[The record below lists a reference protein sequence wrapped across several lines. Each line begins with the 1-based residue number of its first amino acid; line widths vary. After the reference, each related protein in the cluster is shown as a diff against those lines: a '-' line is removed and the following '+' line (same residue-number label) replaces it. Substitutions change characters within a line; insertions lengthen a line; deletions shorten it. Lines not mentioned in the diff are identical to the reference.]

1 VEVLAFMRTAQS
13 LHRPAHSPGGICKKT
28 KKRYYL
34 ASSVSVQAP
43 LQGVQTVMQIRN
55 IMVSPATFLS
65 PMAGLTD
72 SVFRRLIKRLGGCG
86 LVMTEFTSAEGLT
99 RNSVKSK
106 RMLFYHEEERPV
118 TAQLF
123 GADPLRLAEATRLV
137 VDLGFDAIDLNLGCP
152 AKKVVK
158 ACGGSAL
165 LRETKL
171 LEEILKAIRAAA
183 SIPFT
188 IKIRAGWSE
197 TEIVALEVGKMAED
211 LGVEAITLHPRTRV
225 QGFSGK
231 ADWTIIGQLK
241 SHLKIPVIGNGDIVA
256 PEDALRMRAETGCDG
271 VMIGRGALSN
281 PWIFRQ
287 IHEIENR
294 LPVTQPSI
302 ADKYHLIKSYFQLL
316 FEEDT
321 PGAIGKMKQF
331 ASWFTHA
338 IPFGASLRKSICEST
353 SESEVMG
360 RIEEFFHGPSTPLGR
375 YHEEMNV

>member
-1 VEVLAFMRTAQS
+1 MV
-13 LHRPAHSPGGICKKT
+13 C
-28 KKRYYL
+28 
-34 ASSVSVQAP
+34 
-43 LQGVQTVMQIRN
+43 IRDL
-55 IMVSPATFLS
+55 IVDPSTFLS

-99 RNSVKSK
+99 RNSLKSK

-123 GADPLRLAEATRLV
+123 GAEPSRLAEATRMV
-137 VDLGFDAIDLNLGCP
+137 EDLGFDAIDLNLGCP

-165 LRETKL
+165 LREIKL
-171 LEEILKAIRAAA
+171 LEEILKTIRAATTL
-183 SIPFT
+183 PFT

-197 TEIVALEVGKMAED
+197 TEIVSVQVGKMAED
-211 LGVEAITLHPRTRV
+211 LGINAIAFHPRTRV
-225 QGFSGK
+225 QGFSGHS
-231 ADWTIIGQLK
+231 DWNLIGQLK
-241 SHLKIPVIGNGDIVA
+241 AALKIPVIGNGDIVT
-256 PEDALRMRAETGCDG
+256 PEDAFRMKRETGCDG

-287 IHEIENR
+287 IHELESG
-294 LPVTQPSI
+294 LPTTQPDV
-302 ADKYHLIKSYFQLL
+302 AAKYQLIKSYFQLL
-316 FEEDT
+316 FEEET

-338 IPFGASLRKSICEST
+338 IPYGAALRKSIYESQT
-353 SESEVMG
+353 ESEVME
-360 RIEEFFHGPSTPLGR
+360 RIEEFFRTALVVPESDSKL
-375 YHEEMNV
+375 NVA

>member
-1 VEVLAFMRTAQS
+1 
-13 LHRPAHSPGGICKKT
+13 
-28 KKRYYL
+28 
-34 ASSVSVQAP
+34 
-43 LQGVQTVMQIRN
+43 MQIRN
-55 IMVSPATFLS
+55 IIVSPATFLS

-123 GADPLRLAEATRLV
+123 GADPQRLAEATHLV
-137 VDLGFDAIDLNLGCP
+137 EDLGFDAIDLNLGCP

-171 LEEILKAIRAAA
+171 LEQILKAIRAAA
-183 SIPFT
+183 AIPFT

-197 TEIVALEVGKMAED
+197 TEIVATQVGKMAED

-225 QGFSGK
+225 QGFAGK
-231 ADWTIIGQLK
+231 ADWTIIAELK
-241 SHLKIPVIGNGDIVA
+241 GHLKIPVIGNGDIVT

-287 IHEIENR
+287 IYEIENG
-294 LPVTQPSI
+294 LPVTQPSVT
-302 ADKYHLIKSYFQLL
+302 DKYHLIRSYFQLL
-316 FEEDT
+316 FEEEI

-338 IPFGASLRKSICEST
+338 IPFGAALRKSIFEST
-353 SESEVMG
+353 SESEVMD
-360 RIEEFFHGPSTPLGR
+360 RIEEFFQKRKEVIEDCRLPIAD
-375 YHEEMNV
+375 

>member
-1 VEVLAFMRTAQS
+1 V
-13 LHRPAHSPGGICKKT
+13 IC
-28 KKRYYL
+28 
-34 ASSVSVQAP
+34 
-43 LQGVQTVMQIRN
+43 IRDL
-55 IMVSPATFLS
+55 IVDPPTFLS

-99 RNSVKSK
+99 RNSLKSK

-123 GADPLRLAEATRLV
+123 GAEPSRLAEATRMV
-137 VDLGFDAIDLNLGCP
+137 EDLGFDAIDLNLGCP

-171 LEEILKAIRAAA
+171 LEEILKTIRAAT
-183 SIPFT
+183 SLPFT
-188 IKIRAGWSE
+188 VKIRAGWSE
-197 TEIVALEVGKMAED
+197 TEIVSVQVGKMAED
-211 LGVEAITLHPRTRV
+211 LGINAIAFHPRTRV
-225 QGFSGK
+225 QGFSGHSDWSLIGELK
-231 ADWTIIGQLK
+231 AALN
-241 SHLKIPVIGNGDIVA
+241 IPVIGNGDIVT
-256 PEDALRMRAETGCDG
+256 PEDAFRMRRETGCDG

-287 IHEIENR
+287 IHELERGLI
-294 LPVTQPSI
+294 PTQPDV
-302 ADKYHLIKSYFQLL
+302 AAKYQLIKSYFQLL
-316 FEEDT
+316 FEEET

-338 IPFGASLRKSICEST
+338 IPYGAALRKSIFESQT
-353 SESEVMG
+353 ESEVMD
-360 RIEEFFHGPSTPLGR
+360 RIEEFFHTALAAASQDDPEL
-375 YHEEMNV
+375 NVA

>member
-1 VEVLAFMRTAQS
+1 VL
-13 LHRPAHSPGGICKKT
+13 
-28 KKRYYL
+28 
-34 ASSVSVQAP
+34 
-43 LQGVQTVMQIRN
+43 QIRN
-55 IMVSPATFLS
+55 IFIDPATFLS

-99 RNSVKSK
+99 RNSFKSQ

-123 GADPLRLAEATRLV
+123 GADPHRLAEATRMV
-137 VDLGFDAIDLNLGCP
+137 EDLGFDAIDLNLGCP

-158 ACGGSAL
+158 GCGGSAL
-165 LRETKL
+165 LRETQL

-188 IKIRAGWSE
+188 VKIRAGWSE
-197 TEIVALEVGKMAED
+197 TEIVALQVGKMAED
-211 LGVEAITLHPRTRV
+211 NGVEAITLHPRTRV

-231 ADWTIIGQLK
+231 ADWSIIAELK
-241 SHLKIPVIGNGDIVA
+241 AHVKIPVIGNGDIVS
-256 PEDALRMRAETGCDG
+256 PEDAFRMRAETGCDG
-271 VMIGRGALSN
+271 IMIGRGALSN

-287 IHEIENR
+287 IFEMDNG
-294 LPVTQPSI
+294 LPLTQPSVS
-302 ADKYHLIKSYFQLL
+302 DKYQLIKDYFQLL
-316 FEEDT
+316 FEEEI

-338 IPFGASLRKSICEST
+338 IPFGASLRKSIYEST
-353 SESEVMG
+353 EESEVMAK
-360 RIEEFFHGPSTPLGR
+360 IDQFFENSHPLADC
-375 YHEEMNV
+375 ELKT

>member
-1 VEVLAFMRTAQS
+1 M
-13 LHRPAHSPGGICKKT
+13 IC
-28 KKRYYL
+28 
-34 ASSVSVQAP
+34 
-43 LQGVQTVMQIRN
+43 IRDL
-55 IMVSPATFLS
+55 IVDPPTFLS

-99 RNSVKSK
+99 RNSLKSK

-123 GADPLRLAEATRLV
+123 GAEPSRLAEATRMV
-137 VDLGFDAIDLNLGCP
+137 EDLGFDAIDLNLGCP

-171 LEEILKAIRAAA
+171 LKEILKTIRAAT
-183 SIPFT
+183 SLPFT

-197 TEIVALEVGKMAED
+197 TEIVSVQVGKMAED
-211 LGVEAITLHPRTRV
+211 IGINAIAFHPRTRV
-225 QGFSGK
+225 QGFSGHS
-231 ADWTIIGQLK
+231 DWNLIGQLK
-241 SHLKIPVIGNGDIVA
+241 AALKIPVIGNGDIVT
-256 PEDALRMRAETGCDG
+256 PEDAFRMKRETGCDG

-287 IHEIENR
+287 IHELENG
-294 LPVTQPSI
+294 LAPTQPDV
-302 ADKYHLIKSYFQLL
+302 AAKYQLIKSYFQLL
-316 FEEDT
+316 FEEET

-338 IPFGASLRKSICEST
+338 IPYGAALRKSIFESQT
-353 SESEVMG
+353 ESEVMD
-360 RIEEFFHGPSTPLGR
+360 RIEEFFHTALAASQEDPEL
-375 YHEEMNV
+375 NVA

>member
-1 VEVLAFMRTAQS
+1 
-13 LHRPAHSPGGICKKT
+13 
-28 KKRYYL
+28 
-34 ASSVSVQAP
+34 
-43 LQGVQTVMQIRN
+43 MQIRN

-123 GADPLRLAEATRLV
+123 GADPQRLAEATHLV
-137 VDLGFDAIDLNLGCP
+137 EDLGFDAIDLNLGCP

-171 LEEILKAIRAAA
+171 LEQILKAIRAAA
-183 SIPFT
+183 AIPFT

-197 TEIVALEVGKMAED
+197 TEIVATQVGKMAED

-225 QGFSGK
+225 QGFAGK
-231 ADWTIIGQLK
+231 ADWTIIAELK
-241 SHLKIPVIGNGDIVA
+241 GHLKIPVIGNGDIVT

-287 IHEIENR
+287 IYEIENG
-294 LPVTQPSI
+294 LPVTQPSVT
-302 ADKYHLIKSYFQLL
+302 DKYHLIKSYFQLL
-316 FEEDT
+316 FEEEI

-338 IPFGASLRKSICEST
+338 IPFGAALRKSIFEST
-353 SESEVMG
+353 SESEVMD
-360 RIEEFFHGPSTPLGR
+360 RIEEFFQKR
-375 YHEEMNV
+375 EEVIEDCRLPIAD

>member
-1 VEVLAFMRTAQS
+1 MI
-13 LHRPAHSPGGICKKT
+13 H
-28 KKRYYL
+28 
-34 ASSVSVQAP
+34 
-43 LQGVQTVMQIRN
+43 IRDL
-55 IMVSPATFLS
+55 IVDPSTFLS

-99 RNSVKSK
+99 RNSLKSK

-123 GADPLRLAEATRLV
+123 GAEPARLAEATRMV
-137 VDLGFDAIDLNLGCP
+137 EDLGFDAIDLNLGCP

-165 LRETKL
+165 LRETRL
-171 LEEILKAIRAAA
+171 LEEILKTIRAATTL
-183 SIPFT
+183 PFT

-197 TEIVALEVGKMAED
+197 TEIVSVQVGKMAED
-211 LGVEAITLHPRTRV
+211 LGINAIAFHPRTRV
-225 QGFSGK
+225 QGFSGHS
-231 ADWTIIGQLK
+231 DWNLIGQLK
-241 SHLKIPVIGNGDIVA
+241 AALNIPVIGNGDIVT
-256 PEDALRMRAETGCDG
+256 PEDAFRMKRETGCDG

-287 IHEIENR
+287 ILELENG
-294 LPVTQPSI
+294 LPPTQPDV
-302 ADKYHLIKSYFQLL
+302 AAKYELIKSYFQLL
-316 FEEDT
+316 FEEET

-338 IPFGASLRKSICEST
+338 IPYGAALRKSIFESQT
-353 SESEVMG
+353 ESEVMD
-360 RIEEFFHGPSTPLGR
+360 RIEEFFRTALAASQDDPER
-375 YHEEMNV
+375 NVA

>member
-1 VEVLAFMRTAQS
+1 V
-13 LHRPAHSPGGICKKT
+13 IC
-28 KKRYYL
+28 
-34 ASSVSVQAP
+34 
-43 LQGVQTVMQIRN
+43 IRDL
-55 IMVSPATFLS
+55 IVDPPTFLS

-99 RNSVKSK
+99 RNSLKSK

-123 GADPLRLAEATRLV
+123 GAEPSRLAEATRMV
-137 VDLGFDAIDLNLGCP
+137 EDLGFDAIDLNLGCP

-171 LEEILKAIRAAA
+171 LEEILKTIRAGT
-183 SIPFT
+183 SLPFT
-188 IKIRAGWSE
+188 VKIRAGWSE
-197 TEIVALEVGKMAED
+197 TEIVSVQVGKMAED
-211 LGVEAITLHPRTRV
+211 LGINAIAFHPRTRV
-225 QGFSGK
+225 QGFSGHSDWSLIGELK
-231 ADWTIIGQLK
+231 AALN
-241 SHLKIPVIGNGDIVA
+241 IPVIGNGDIVT
-256 PEDALRMRAETGCDG
+256 PEDAFRMKRETGCDG

-287 IHEIENR
+287 IHELERGLI
-294 LPVTQPSI
+294 PTQPDV
-302 ADKYHLIKSYFQLL
+302 AAKYQLIKSYFQLL
-316 FEEDT
+316 FEEET

-338 IPFGASLRKSICEST
+338 IPYGAALRKSIFESQ
-353 SESEVMG
+353 SESEVME
-360 RIEEFFHGPSTPLGR
+360 RIEEFFHTALAAASQDDPEL
-375 YHEEMNV
+375 NVA

>member
-1 VEVLAFMRTAQS
+1 MRCFDGVATV
-13 LHRPAHSPGGICKKT
+13 IC
-28 KKRYYL
+28 
-34 ASSVSVQAP
+34 
-43 LQGVQTVMQIRN
+43 IRDL
-55 IMVSPATFLS
+55 VVDPPTFLS

-99 RNSVKSK
+99 RNSLKSK

-123 GADPLRLAEATRLV
+123 GAEPSRLAEATRMV
-137 VDLGFDAIDLNLGCP
+137 EDLGFDAIDLNLGCP

-171 LEEILKAIRAAA
+171 LEQILKTIRAAT
-183 SIPFT
+183 SLPFT

-197 TEIVALEVGKMAED
+197 TEIVSVQVGKMAED
-211 LGVEAITLHPRTRV
+211 IGINAIAFHPRTRV
-225 QGFSGK
+225 QGFSGHS
-231 ADWTIIGQLK
+231 DWSLIGQLK
-241 SHLKIPVIGNGDIVA
+241 AALKIPVIGNGDIVT
-256 PEDALRMRAETGCDG
+256 PEDAFRMKRETGCDG

-287 IHEIENR
+287 IHELENGLTPTHPDVAAKHR
-294 LPVTQPSI
+294 
-302 ADKYHLIKSYFQLL
+302 LIKSYFQLL
-316 FEEDT
+316 FEEET

-338 IPFGASLRKSICEST
+338 IPYGAALRKSIYESQA
-353 SESEVMG
+353 ENEVME
-360 RIEEFFHGPSTPLGR
+360 RIEEFFNTALAAS
-375 YHEEMNV
+375 EEDPELNVA

>member
-1 VEVLAFMRTAQS
+1 VIS
-13 LHRPAHSPGGICKKT
+13 
-28 KKRYYL
+28 
-34 ASSVSVQAP
+34 
-43 LQGVQTVMQIRN
+43 IRDL
-55 IMVSPATFLS
+55 IVDPATFLS

-99 RNSVKSK
+99 RNSLKSK

-123 GADPLRLAEATRLV
+123 GAEPSRLAEATRMV
-137 VDLGFDAIDLNLGCP
+137 EDLGFDAIDLNLGCP

-171 LEEILKAIRAAA
+171 LEEILKTIRAAT
-183 SIPFT
+183 SLPFT

-197 TEIVALEVGKMAED
+197 AEIVSVQVGKMAED
-211 LGVEAITLHPRTRV
+211 LGINAIAFHPRTRL
-225 QGFSGK
+225 QGFSGHS
-231 ADWTIIGQLK
+231 DWNLIGELK
-241 SHLKIPVIGNGDIVA
+241 MALKIPVIGNGDIVT
-256 PEDALRMRAETGCDG
+256 PEDAFRMKRETGCDG

-287 IHEIENR
+287 I
-294 LPVTQPSI
+294 VT
-302 ADKYHLIKSYFQLL
+302 AKYRLIKSYFQLL
-316 FEEDT
+316 FEEET

-331 ASWFTHA
+331 ASWFTHT
-338 IPFGASLRKSICEST
+338 IPYGATLRKSIYESHD
-353 SESEVMG
+353 ESEVME
-360 RIEEFFHGPSTPLGR
+360 RIEEFFQTALATPQEHPKL
-375 YHEEMNV
+375 NVA

>member
-1 VEVLAFMRTAQS
+1 V
-13 LHRPAHSPGGICKKT
+13 IC
-28 KKRYYL
+28 
-34 ASSVSVQAP
+34 
-43 LQGVQTVMQIRN
+43 IRDL
-55 IMVSPATFLS
+55 IVDPSTFLS

-99 RNSVKSK
+99 RNSLKSK

-123 GADPLRLAEATRLV
+123 GAEPSRLAEATRMV
-137 VDLGFDAIDLNLGCP
+137 EDLGFDAIDLNLGCP

-165 LRETKL
+165 LREIKL
-171 LEEILKAIRAAA
+171 LEEILKTIRAAT
-183 SIPFT
+183 SLPFT

-197 TEIVALEVGKMAED
+197 TEIVSVQVGKMAED
-211 LGVEAITLHPRTRV
+211 LGINAIAFHPRTRV
-225 QGFSGK
+225 QGFSGHSDWNLIGELK
-231 ADWTIIGQLK
+231 AA
-241 SHLKIPVIGNGDIVA
+241 LKIPVIGNGDIVT
-256 PEDALRMRAETGCDG
+256 PEDAFRMKRETGCDG

-287 IHEIENR
+287 IHELVNG
-294 LPVTQPSI
+294 LPLTQPDV
-302 ADKYHLIKSYFQLL
+302 AAKYHLIKSYFQLL
-316 FEEDT
+316 FEEET

-338 IPFGASLRKSICEST
+338 IPYGAALRKSIYESQT
-353 SESEVMG
+353 ESEVMD
-360 RIEEFFHGPSTPLGR
+360 RIEEFFRTALVVPESDSKL
-375 YHEEMNV
+375 NVA

>member
-1 VEVLAFMRTAQS
+1 
-13 LHRPAHSPGGICKKT
+13 
-28 KKRYYL
+28 
-34 ASSVSVQAP
+34 
-43 LQGVQTVMQIRN
+43 
-55 IMVSPATFLS
+55 
-65 PMAGLTD
+65 MAGLTD

-99 RNSVKSK
+99 RNSFKSQ

-123 GADPLRLAEATRLV
+123 GADPHRLAEATRMV
-137 VDLGFDAIDLNLGCP
+137 EDLGFDAIDLNLGCP

-158 ACGGSAL
+158 GCGGSAL
-165 LRETKL
+165 LRETQL

-197 TEIVALEVGKMAED
+197 TEIVALQVGKMAED
-211 LGVEAITLHPRTRV
+211 NGVEAITLHPRTRV

-231 ADWTIIGQLK
+231 ADWSIIAQLK
-241 SHLKIPVIGNGDIVA
+241 AHLKIPVIGNGDIVS
-256 PEDALRMRAETGCDG
+256 PEDAFRMRAETGCDG
-271 VMIGRGALSN
+271 IMIGRGALSN

-287 IHEIENR
+287 IFEMENG
-294 LPVTQPSI
+294 LPLTQPSVS
-302 ADKYHLIKSYFQLL
+302 DKYQLIKDYFQLL
-316 FEEDT
+316 FEEEI

-338 IPFGASLRKSICEST
+338 IPFGASLRKSIYEST
-353 SESEVMG
+353 EESEVMAK
-360 RIEEFFHGPSTPLGR
+360 IDQFFENTHPLADCGLKT
-375 YHEEMNV
+375 

>member
-1 VEVLAFMRTAQS
+1 M
-13 LHRPAHSPGGICKKT
+13 IC
-28 KKRYYL
+28 
-34 ASSVSVQAP
+34 
-43 LQGVQTVMQIRN
+43 IRDL
-55 IMVSPATFLS
+55 IVDPPTFLS

-99 RNSVKSK
+99 RNSLKSK

-123 GADPLRLAEATRLV
+123 GAEPSRLAEAARMV
-137 VDLGFDAIDLNLGCP
+137 EDLGFDAIDLNLGCP

-171 LEEILKAIRAAA
+171 LEEILKTIRAAT
-183 SIPFT
+183 SLPFT
-188 IKIRAGWSE
+188 VKIRAGWSE
-197 TEIVALEVGKMAED
+197 TEIVSVQVGKMAED
-211 LGVEAITLHPRTRV
+211 IGINAIAFHPRTRL
-225 QGFSGK
+225 QGFSGHS
-231 ADWTIIGQLK
+231 DWNLIGQLK
-241 SHLKIPVIGNGDIVA
+241 AALKIPVIGNGDIVT
-256 PEDALRMRAETGCDG
+256 PEDAFRMKRETGCDG

-287 IHEIENR
+287 IHELENG
-294 LPVTQPSI
+294 LAPTQPDV
-302 ADKYHLIKSYFQLL
+302 AAKYQLIKSYFQLL
-316 FEEDT
+316 FEEET

-338 IPFGASLRKSICEST
+338 IPYGAALRKSIYESQT
-353 SESEVMG
+353 ESQVMD
-360 RIEEFFHGPSTPLGR
+360 RIEEFFHTALATSQEDPEL
-375 YHEEMNV
+375 NVA

>member
-1 VEVLAFMRTAQS
+1 ML
-13 LHRPAHSPGGICKKT
+13 
-28 KKRYYL
+28 
-34 ASSVSVQAP
+34 
-43 LQGVQTVMQIRN
+43 QIRN
-55 IMVSPATFLS
+55 IFIDPATFLS

-99 RNSVKSK
+99 RNSFKSQ

-123 GADPLRLAEATRLV
+123 GADPHRLAEATRMV
-137 VDLGFDAIDLNLGCP
+137 EDLGFDAIDLNLGCP

-158 ACGGSAL
+158 GCGGSAL
-165 LRETKL
+165 LRETQL

-188 IKIRAGWSE
+188 VKIRAGWSE
-197 TEIVALEVGKMAED
+197 TEIVALQVGKMAED
-211 LGVEAITLHPRTRV
+211 NGVEAITLHPRTRV

-231 ADWTIIGQLK
+231 ADWSIIAELK
-241 SHLKIPVIGNGDIVA
+241 AHVKIPVIGNGDIVS
-256 PEDALRMRAETGCDG
+256 PEDAFRMRAETGCDG
-271 VMIGRGALSN
+271 IMIGRGALSN

-287 IHEIENR
+287 IFEMDNG
-294 LPVTQPSI
+294 LPLTQPSVS
-302 ADKYHLIKSYFQLL
+302 DKYQLIKDYFQLL
-316 FEEDT
+316 FEEEI

-338 IPFGASLRKSICEST
+338 IPFGASLRKSIYEST
-353 SESEVMG
+353 EESEVMAK
-360 RIEEFFHGPSTPLGR
+360 IDQFFENSHPLADC
-375 YHEEMNV
+375 ELKT

>member
-1 VEVLAFMRTAQS
+1 M
-13 LHRPAHSPGGICKKT
+13 
-28 KKRYYL
+28 
-34 ASSVSVQAP
+34 
-43 LQGVQTVMQIRN
+43 IR
-55 IMVSPATFLS
+55 IRDLIVDPSTFLS

-99 RNSVKSK
+99 RNSLKSK

-123 GADPLRLAEATRLV
+123 GAEPSRLAEATRMV
-137 VDLGFDAIDLNLGCP
+137 EDLGFDAIDLNLGCP

-171 LEEILKAIRAAA
+171 LEEILKTIRAAT
-183 SIPFT
+183 SLPFT
-188 IKIRAGWSE
+188 VKIRAGWSE
-197 TEIVALEVGKMAED
+197 TEIVSVQVGKMAED
-211 LGVEAITLHPRTRV
+211 IGINAIAFHPRTRV
-225 QGFSGK
+225 QGFSGHS
-231 ADWTIIGQLK
+231 DWNLIGQLK
-241 SHLKIPVIGNGDIVA
+241 AALKIPVIGNGDIVT
-256 PEDALRMRAETGCDG
+256 PEDAFRMKRETGCDG

-287 IHEIENR
+287 IHELERGLI
-294 LPVTQPSI
+294 PTQPDV
-302 ADKYHLIKSYFQLL
+302 AAKYQLIKSYFQLL
-316 FEEDT
+316 FEEET

-338 IPFGASLRKSICEST
+338 IPYGAALRKSIFESQ
-353 SESEVMG
+353 SESEVME
-360 RIEEFFHGPSTPLGR
+360 RIEEFFHTALAASQDDPEL
-375 YHEEMNV
+375 NVA

>member
-1 VEVLAFMRTAQS
+1 
-13 LHRPAHSPGGICKKT
+13 
-28 KKRYYL
+28 
-34 ASSVSVQAP
+34 
-43 LQGVQTVMQIRN
+43 
-55 IMVSPATFLS
+55 
-65 PMAGLTD
+65 MAGLTD

-99 RNSVKSK
+99 RNSFKSK

-123 GADPLRLAEATRLV
+123 GAEPSRLAEATRMV
-137 VDLGFDAIDLNLGCP
+137 EDLGFDAIDLNLGCP

-171 LEEILKAIRAAA
+171 LEEILKTIRAAT
-183 SIPFT
+183 SLPFT

-197 TEIVALEVGKMAED
+197 TEIVSVQVGKMAED
-211 LGVEAITLHPRTRV
+211 IGINAIAFHPRTRV
-225 QGFSGK
+225 QGFSGHS
-231 ADWTIIGQLK
+231 DWNLIGQLK
-241 SHLKIPVIGNGDIVA
+241 EALNIPVIGNGDIVT
-256 PEDALRMRAETGCDG
+256 PEDAFRMRRETGCDG

-287 IHEIENR
+287 IQELERGLI
-294 LPVTQPSI
+294 PTQPDV
-302 ADKYHLIKSYFQLL
+302 AAKYQLIKDYFQLL
-316 FEEDT
+316 FEEET

-338 IPFGASLRKSICEST
+338 IPYGAALRKSIYESHT
-353 SESEVMG
+353 ESQVMD
-360 RIEEFFHGPSTPLGR
+360 RIEEFFHTALAASQEDPEL
-375 YHEEMNV
+375 NVA